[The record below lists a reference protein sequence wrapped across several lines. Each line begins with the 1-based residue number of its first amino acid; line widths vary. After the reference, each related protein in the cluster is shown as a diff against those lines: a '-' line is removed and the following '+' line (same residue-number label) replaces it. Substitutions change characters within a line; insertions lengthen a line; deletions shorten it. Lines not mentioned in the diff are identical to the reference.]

1 MQHYYFFVDKNYHI
15 KLIKAK
21 KKLSDLEINDII
33 KSNKF
38 VSAFRMT
45 RSFCARL
52 IKNVSE
58 QFELTNLSF
67 DSESPEGPVANEIC
81 ETIAKSD
88 SKQLANMYQLLQNLE
103 ERPNLESFGFKVGH
117 FNYTI
122 THNELLFEDSSSNV
136 SRKVESL
143 FNKTWQ
149 DEGKQD

>member
-21 KKLSDLEINDII
+21 KKLSDLEINDIV
-33 KSNKF
+33 KSNRF

-67 DSESPEGPVANEIC
+67 DSESPKGSVANEIC
-81 ETIAKSD
+81 ETIVKSD

-117 FNYTI
+117 F
-122 THNELLFEDSSSNV
+122 S
-136 SRKVESL
+136 
-143 FNKTWQ
+143 
-149 DEGKQD
+149 